1 MPNSCSLVNCR
12 RPSHGTKR
20 RWSDVAATDVKSVNA
35 GAEWY
40 DLAQDRNA
48 WAAVGKAGIASSVDQ
63 HRYGTYAANLSRL
76 NRLATIPDRVDGHSD
91 TKETVPGTAACVAV
105 LL

>member
-1 MPNSCSLVNCR
+1 M
-12 RPSHGTKR
+12 
-20 RWSDVAATDVKSVNA
+20 NA

-76 NRLATIPDRVDGHSD
+76 NRLATIPVRVDGHSD
-91 TKETVPGTAACVAV
+91 AKETVPGTAAFVAV